1 MMKYDE
7 FSLNFFS
14 SFGKSSPTSME
25 LILLVL
31 ITETA
36 ISNWN
41 ASTFIIMK
49 PLEANMFPVQYSS
62 ILNLEPWTPC
72 DLAPMDKYLDL
83 TTLFLDSLELE
94 TTGPKATTQKVK
106 TPFRFDWPL
115 NMIWRILLCFP
126 RRLSFFQK
134 YCSSEL
140 ISRIF
145 LSMCLFF
152 LFSGAELVDS
162 VLDVVRKES
171 ESCDCLQGFQLTHSL
186 GGGTGS
192 GMGTLLISKIREEY
206 PDRIM
211 NTYSVVPSPKVSNK
225 YKSLFIKSNEP
236 TFPYYFAN
244 KKHLDFPYLLS
255 K

>member
-106 TPFRFDWPL
+106 TLWIYLAFEYDLTYFTL
-115 NMIWRILLCFP
+115 F
-126 RRLSFFQK
+126 SQT
-134 YCSSEL
+134 SEL
-140 ISRIF
+140 
-145 LSMCLFF
+145 
-152 LFSGAELVDS
+152 FSEI
-162 VLDVVRKES
+162 
-171 ESCDCLQGFQLTHSL
+171 LQFRT
-186 GGGTGS
+186 
-192 GMGTLLISKIREEY
+192 
-206 PDRIM
+206 D
-211 NTYSVVPSPKVSNK
+211 
-225 YKSLFIKSNEP
+225 
-236 TFPYYFAN
+236 FAN
-244 KKHLDFPYLLS
+244 FSFNMFFFCFKELN
-255 K
+255 

>member
-115 NMIWRILLCFP
+115 NMI
-126 RRLSFFQK
+126 
-134 YCSSEL
+134 
-140 ISRIF
+140 
-145 LSMCLFF
+145 
-152 LFSGAELVDS
+152 
-162 VLDVVRKES
+162 
-171 ESCDCLQGFQLTHSL
+171 
-186 GGGTGS
+186 
-192 GMGTLLISKIREEY
+192 
-206 PDRIM
+206 
-211 NTYSVVPSPKVSNK
+211 
-225 YKSLFIKSNEP
+225 
-236 TFPYYFAN
+236 
-244 KKHLDFPYLLS
+244 
-255 K
+255 